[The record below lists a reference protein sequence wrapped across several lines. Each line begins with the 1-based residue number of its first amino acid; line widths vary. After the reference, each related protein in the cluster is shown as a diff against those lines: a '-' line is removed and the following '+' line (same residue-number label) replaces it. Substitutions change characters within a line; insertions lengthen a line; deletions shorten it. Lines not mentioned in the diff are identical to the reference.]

1 MCDRLSGSNREV
13 HLLKMGLGQCFERDK
28 KQEPLEKR
36 KGSRSFDT
44 DMKRTP
50 VSPVLCWAQELQG
63 LDTASDFRN
72 FVLHWGSLDIFH
84 VKVILWLFCFVFFF
98 SALWLVC
105 LRVKHCGLGD
115 TEI

>member
-1 MCDRLSGSNREV
+1 
-13 HLLKMGLGQCFERDK
+13 MGLGQCFERDK

-84 VKVILWLFCFVFFF
+84 VKVIL
-98 SALWLVC
+98 
-105 LRVKHCGLGD
+105 
-115 TEI
+115 